1 MRYRAVGRSGLKVSC
16 LSLGGWTTY
25 GESVHDQELIAKILR
40 RAFDLGVNYFDM
52 ADVYGRGEAERCM
65 GRVLAELPRHR
76 LVLSSKVFF
85 PMSDDPNDRGLSRK
99 HIHESIDATLER
111 LGSDYLDLYFAHRF
125 DPGVPLEETVRA
137 FSDLVERGKVLYW
150 GTSEWSAESLTAAV
164 EIARREG
171 LHGPI
176 VEQPQYSLLYRRI
189 ERELFPIVDETGLG
203 LVVWSPLGQGLLTG
217 KYDGGVPRGS
227 RFDQLPQFTR
237 WLLTEENLDR
247 TRRMEAVAR
256 DMDSSRAQLA
266 LAWVLSRRPV
276 ASAIVGATTVQQL
289 EENLGAADLDLP
301 TEVVESLDKL
311 FD

>member
-1 MRYRAVGRSGLKVSC
+1 MRYRAVGRSGVKVSC

-25 GESVHDQELIAKILR
+25 GESVRDQGLIARILH

-52 ADVYGRGEAERCM
+52 ADVYGRGEAERLM

-99 HIHESIDATLER
+99 HIHESIDATLKR
-111 LGSDYLDLYFAHRF
+111 LGTDYLDLYFAHRF
-125 DPGVPLEETVRA
+125 DPEVPLEETVRA

-150 GTSEWSAESLTAAV
+150 GTSEWPPQALTTAV
-164 EIARREG
+164 GIARREG
-171 LHGPI
+171 LCAPI

-189 ERELFPIVDETGLG
+189 ERELFPILDDTGLG

-217 KYDGGVPRGS
+217 KYDGGVEKGT
-227 RFDQLPQFTR
+227 RFDHLPQFTR

-256 DMDSSRAQLA
+256 DLDVSRAQLA

-276 ASAIVGATTVQQL
+276 ASAIVGATTLEQL
-289 EENLGAADLDLP
+289 EEDLSAGDLDLP
-301 TEVVESLDKL
+301 PEVVTSLDDL

>member
-25 GESVHDQELIAKILR
+25 GESVRDQELIARILQ

-52 ADVYGRGEAERCM
+52 ADVYGRGEAERLM

-85 PMSDDPNDRGLSRK
+85 PMSEDPNDRGLSRK
-99 HIHESIDATLER
+99 HIHESIDATLKR
-111 LGSDYLDLYFAHRF
+111 LGTDYLDLYFAHRS

-137 FSDLVERGKVLYW
+137 FSDLVERGKILYW
-150 GTSEWSAESLTAAV
+150 GTSEWTPQALTAAV
-164 EIARREG
+164 GLARKEG
-171 LHGPI
+171 MHAPI

-189 ERELFPIVDETGLG
+189 ERELFPILDDTGLG

-217 KYDGGVPRGS
+217 KYDGGVEKGT

-237 WLLTEENLDR
+237 WLLTDENLER

-256 DMDSSRAQLA
+256 DLDVSRAQLA

-276 ASAIVGATTVQQL
+276 ASAIVGATTVEQL
-289 EENLGAADLDLP
+289 EEDLSAGDLDLP
-301 TEVVESLDKL
+301 QEVVTSLDDL